1 LKLAWDKSA
10 TVGNFTSGF
19 RKCGI
24 YPYNPDIL
32 ADDVFEYEIV
42 PAPNGADPVRL
53 AEDIEDSP
61 TPSSTATSFEE
72 LSPVPV
78 IVSQSD
84 GSVTKRK
91 KQESAVLT
99 SAAFKEK
106 LRESKQKSRK
116 QNRPIGI
123 KKTVS
128 RNSERRVGMDEPSF
142 SGNLNHD
149 ENYCGVC
156 SVLR

>member
-1 LKLAWDKSA
+1 
-10 TVGNFTSGF
+10 VGLENVESIHT
-19 RKCGI
+19 
-24 YPYNPDIL
+24 IL
-32 ADDVFEYEIV
+32 TYWQIVFEYEIV

-84 GSVTKRK
+84 GSVTKRRK

-106 LRESKQKSRK
+106 LRESKQKSTK
-116 QNRPIGI
+116 QAYWN
-123 KKTVS
+123 
-128 RNSERRVGMDEPSF
+128 
-142 SGNLNHD
+142 
-149 ENYCGVC
+149 
-156 SVLR
+156 